1 MNAHRDVLLERWRA
15 ALVFRFQN
23 ESTGADAIPDGRDF
37 PRLFPTENPNAPWM
51 LGGVLGVAWLKL
63 GRPFGN
69 DCGFGIDCSGDGL
82 ISAAHRNYG
91 RDETKH
97 AALATLDIVVQLALC
112 SPPGRLE
119 VLRKRIDAVTN
130 AALHEWAMMA
140 VQGIEP
146 PDLFAGL
153 LDDDVG
159 SSSPMAAILPAV
171 SVLVSPAALSA
182 VMPATAAVLAVS
194 GGV

>member
-1 MNAHRDVLLERWRA
+1 MNAIRDVLLERWRA

-23 ESTGADAIPDGRDF
+23 ESAGDDAIPDGRDF
-37 PRLFPTENPNAPWM
+37 PRLFPTENPDAPCL
-51 LGGVLGVAWLKL
+51 LGRVLGIAWLKFF
-63 GRPFGN
+63 RPMGS
-69 DCGFGIDCSGDGL
+69 DCSYGIWRDGAWM
-82 ISAAHRNYG
+82 ISAVSRRYG
-91 RDETKH
+91 HDATKNET
-97 AALATLDIVVQLALC
+97 LSTLDVVIQLALC
-112 SPPGRLE
+112 SSPCRLE

-130 AALHEWAMMA
+130 AALQEWAMMA

-153 LDDDVG
+153 LDDDGG

-182 VMPATAAVLAVS
+182 VMPATAAVLAAS

>member
-23 ESTGADAIPDGRDF
+23 ESAGDDAIPDGRDF
-37 PRLFPTENPNAPWM
+37 PRLFPTENPGAPCL
-51 LGGVLGVAWLKL
+51 LGRVLGIAWLKFF
-63 GRPFGN
+63 RPMGS
-69 DCGFGIDCSGDGL
+69 DCSYGIWRDGAWL
-82 ISAAHRNYG
+82 ISAVSRHYG
-91 RDETKH
+91 HDDMKNET
-97 AALATLDIVVQLALC
+97 LSTLDVVIQLALC
-112 SPPGRLE
+112 SSPCRLE

-130 AALHEWAMMA
+130 ATLHEWAM
-140 VQGIEP
+140 IEP

-153 LDDDVG
+153 LDDDGG

-182 VMPATAAVLAVS
+182 VMPATAAVLAAS

>member
-23 ESTGADAIPDGRDF
+23 ESAGADAIPDGRDF
-37 PRLFPTENPNAPWM
+37 PRLFPTENPDAPWL

-63 GRPFGN
+63 ARPFAE
-69 DCGFGIDCSGDGL
+69 DCHFGIDRSGDGMT
-82 ISAAHRNYG
+82 SAATRHYG
-91 RDETKH
+91 HDDTKV
-97 AALATLDIVVQLALC
+97 AALATLDVVIQLALC
-112 SPPGRLE
+112 SSPCRLE

-153 LDDDVG
+153 LDDDGG

-182 VMPATAAVLAVS
+182 VMPATAAVLAAS